1 MATGTASG
9 TGAIAAST
17 VGPNYKF
24 NIDIDFATTGSVD
37 IEKKM
42 PSGAWIKVVTGI
54 TADYSSV
61 YDTPAMSTIRLNVT
75 AVGST
80 IEWAVIP
87 GDLKS

>member
-9 TGAIAAST
+9 TGAQTA

-24 NIDIDFATTGSVD
+24 NIDIDFASTGSVD

-42 PSGAWIKVVTGI
+42 PSGAWIKVATGI
-54 TADYSSV
+54 TADYANV
-61 YDTPAMSTIRLNVT
+61 WDEPAMSTIRLNIT
-75 AVGST
+75 ANGST
-80 IEWAVIP
+80 IEWAVTP

>member
-9 TGAIAAST
+9 TGALTA

-24 NIDIDFATTGSVD
+24 NIDIDIATTGSVD

-54 TADYSSV
+54 TADYSNV
-61 YDTPAMSTIRLNVT
+61 FETPAMSTIRLNVT

>member
-1 MATGTASG
+1 MATGTTSG
-9 TGAIAAST
+9 TGVPTGGT

-24 NIDIDFATTGSVD
+24 AIKMDFGSGSVD
-37 IEKKM
+37 IEEKM

-54 TADYSSV
+54 TADYSNVWES
-61 YDTPAMSTIRLNVT
+61 PAMTTIRLNVT
-75 AVGST
+75 AHVSA

>member
-1 MATGTASG
+1 MATGTTSG
-9 TGAIAAST
+9 TGALIA

-24 NIDIDFATTGSVD
+24 AIKMDFGSGSVD
-37 IEKKM
+37 IEEKM

-54 TADYSSV
+54 TADYSNVWES
-61 YDTPAMSTIRLNVT
+61 PAMTTIRLNVT
-75 AVGST
+75 AHVSA